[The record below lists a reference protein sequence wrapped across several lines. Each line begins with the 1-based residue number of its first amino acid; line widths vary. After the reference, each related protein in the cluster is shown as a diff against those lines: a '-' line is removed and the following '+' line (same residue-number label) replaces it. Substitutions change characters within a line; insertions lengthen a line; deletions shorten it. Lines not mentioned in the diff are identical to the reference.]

1 MRVPIHLTQEQ
12 RMKNL
17 RLTIAAIAIALLA
30 GTWGV
35 QRSSA
40 QTAKTAPPA
49 AGAPAMTGFK
59 RVELQKHDLS
69 VQGREVVQA
78 RGEFQPGATVPK
90 HTHPGEEIAYILE
103 GEITVE
109 LDGKPAKTFKAG
121 DAFFIPAGAV
131 HAAKNAGKGPAVVLS
146 TYVIEKGKPLASPV
160 K

>member
-1 MRVPIHLTQEQ
+1 
-12 RMKNL
+12 MKNL

-40 QTAKTAPPA
+40 QPAAKTAPPA

-69 VQGREVVQA
+69 TQGREAVQA
-78 RGEFQPGATVPK
+78 RGEFQPGAAVPK
-90 HTHPGEEIAYILE
+90 HTHPGEEISYVLE

-109 LDGKPAKTFKAG
+109 VDGQPAKTLKAG
-121 DAFFIPAGAV
+121 DAFFIPANTV
-131 HAAKNAGKGPAVVLS
+131 HAAKNSGKGAAAVLS
-146 TYVIEKGKPLASPV
+146 TYVVEKGKPLSTPV

>member
-1 MRVPIHLTQEQ
+1 
-12 RMKNL
+12 MKNL

-30 GTWGV
+30 GSWGV

-40 QTAKTAPPA
+40 QPAAKTAPPA

-59 RVELQKHDLS
+59 RVELQKHDLT

-78 RGEFQPGATVPK
+78 RGEFQAGATVPK
-90 HTHPGEEIAYILE
+90 HTHPGEEIAYVLE
-103 GEITVE
+103 GEITIE
-109 LDGKPAKTFKAG
+109 LDGKAPQTFKAG

-131 HAAKNAGKGPAVVLS
+131 HTAKNSGKGAAAVLS
-146 TYVIEKGKPLASPV
+146 TYVVEKGKPLASPV